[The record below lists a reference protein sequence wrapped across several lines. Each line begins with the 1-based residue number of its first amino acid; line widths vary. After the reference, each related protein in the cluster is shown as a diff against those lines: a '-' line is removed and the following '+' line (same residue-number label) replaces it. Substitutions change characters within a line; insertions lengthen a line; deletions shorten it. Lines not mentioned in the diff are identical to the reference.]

1 MASGLSAALAIAKKD
16 ILTQMRKRFELFS
29 MFLFALIAVF
39 ALGLVLSSAVIQIGA
54 TATRQLVLAEIGS
67 GMLWVVVFFTGMFG
81 FAPVFISESETGTL
95 RGLSLAPIAAWT
107 VYLGK
112 VIYGFFLM
120 GIVTIF
126 LVPISMAL
134 LGFTF
139 SPVMS
144 PILIL
149 GTFCLGTLDL
159 AAIGAM
165 ASALTM
171 PAESKSTVYPLVYFP
186 TATSALILLVEITR
200 ILAIGVPVVGPG
212 LGQLMP
218 LMIGHLL
225 AMIGLSGTVFH
236 FTLTT

>member
-1 MASGLSAALAIAKKD
+1 
-16 ILTQMRKRFELFS
+16 
-29 MFLFALIAVF
+29 
-39 ALGLVLSSAVIQIGA
+39 
-54 TATRQLVLAEIGS
+54 
-67 GMLWVVVFFTGMFG
+67 
-81 FAPVFISESETGTL
+81 
-95 RGLSLAPIAAWT
+95 GLSLAPIPAWA

-139 SPVMS
+139 SPGVS

-200 ILAIGVPVVGPG
+200 ILATGVPVVGPG
-212 LGQLMP
+212 IGQLMP
-218 LMIGHLL
+218 LMIGHLF
-225 AMIGLSGTVFH
+225 AMIALSGTVFH

>member
-1 MASGLSAALAIAKKD
+1 MGSGLSSALAIAKKD
-16 ILTQMRKRFELFS
+16 ILIQMRKRFEVFS

-39 ALGLVLSSAVIQIGA
+39 ALGLVLSSAVIQIA
-54 TATRQLVLAEIGS
+54 DTAARQLVLTEIGS

-95 RGLSLAPIAAWT
+95 RGLSLAPIPAWA

-126 LVPISMAL
+126 LVPISMGL

-139 SPVMS
+139 SPGMS

-200 ILAIGVPVVGPG
+200 ILAVGIPVIGPG
-212 LGQLMP
+212 IGQLMQ
-218 LMIGHLL
+218 LMIGHLF
-225 AMIGLSGTVFH
+225 AMIALSGAVFH

>member
-1 MASGLSAALAIAKKD
+1 MGSGLLSALAIAKKD
-16 ILTQMRKRFELFS
+16 ILAQMRKRFEIFS
-29 MFLFALIAVF
+29 MFLFAVIAVF
-39 ALGLVLSSAVIQIGA
+39 ALGMVLSSAAVQVGDPEL
-54 TATRQLVLAEIGS
+54 RQDILSQMGS
-67 GMLWVVVFFTGMFG
+67 GMLWVVIFFAGMFG

-95 RGLSLAPIAAWT
+95 RGLSLAPVPAWS

-120 GIVTIF
+120 GVVEMF

-139 SPVMS
+139 SSEISIIVIISM
-144 PILIL
+144 
-149 GTFCLGTLDL
+149 FCVGTLDL

-171 PAESKSTVYPLVYFP
+171 PAESKATVYPLVYFP

-200 ILAIGVPVVGPG
+200 IFAVGIPVIGPG
-212 LGQLMP
+212 LFELFQLI
-218 LMIGHLL
+218 LGHLF
-225 AMIGLSGTVFH
+225 AMITLSGAVFH
-236 FTLTT
+236 FTLTS